1 MVDGAGVVTGQTLP
15 VLVRPQRRVDTTR
28 HWHPVELGAQT
39 FERLGLANGY
49 GDFNT

>member
-15 VLVRPQRRVDTTR
+15 VLVRPERCMDTPW

-39 FERLGLANGY
+39 FERLGLADGY
-49 GDFNT
+49 GDFDT